1 MCNIIKPNLDICFSK
16 RKTNTFT
23 IRSTILLLKKKE
35 NDFIMASLLYI
46 PVVLASNLF
55 SSLKKVLTTKIA
67 QILSKILSKRTSLT
81 NSV

>member
-1 MCNIIKPNLDICFSK
+1 MRNIIKPNLEICFSK

-23 IRSTILLLKKKE
+23 IRSTILLLKKKKE

-67 QILSKILSKRTSLT
+67 QMIE
-81 NSV
+81 